1 MLIDIVEHRL
11 SSRKLAWR
19 PEAAATVVLV
29 AGGYPGKVEN
39 GKQIF
44 GLDEA
49 ERIQGVKVYHAG
61 TRLEDGRVLHRRRP
75 HFERDRARS
84 HAGRGSGAGVLRRAD
99 DRIRRKRL
107 PERYRKERIGKATMN
122 PIVGIIMGS
131 DSDLPVMQEAAKILK
146 QFEIPY
152 EIGVYSAH
160 RSPHRTAEYVR
171 TARERG
177 LKVIIAGAGS
187 SAHLAG
193 VTAAE
198 TTLPVIGVPIDS
210 SPLSGFD
217 ALLSTVQMPP
227 GVPVATMGV
236 GKSGATNAGIF
247 AVQILAL
254 ADEKLAGKLS
264 EYKAQSGKG
273 RCREKQKST
282 EQAV

>member
-1 MLIDIVEHRL
+1 M
-11 SSRKLAWR
+11 K
-19 PEAAATVVLV
+19 
-29 AGGYPGKVEN
+29 
-39 GKQIF
+39 
-44 GLDEA
+44 
-49 ERIQGVKVYHAG
+49 
-61 TRLEDGRVLHRRRP
+61 
-75 HFERDRARS
+75 
-84 HAGRGSGAGVLRRAD
+84 
-99 DRIRRKRL
+99 
-107 PERYRKERIGKATMN
+107 

-131 DSDLPVMQEAAKILK
+131 DSDLPTMQEATKVLN

-177 LKVIIAGAGS
+177 LKVIIAGAGN

-198 TTLPVIGVPIDS
+198 TTLPVVGVPIDS
-210 SPLSGFD
+210 SPLSGLD

-236 GKSGATNAGIF
+236 GKSGATNAGIL

-254 ADEKLAGKLS
+254 SDERLTTRLS
-264 EYKAQSGKG
+264 DYKAQL
-273 RCREKQKST
+273 EKSVAEKSKKVQET
-282 EQAV
+282 PYYGESCP